1 MSQLFSAINIGNL
14 HLKNRLVVSPMCQ
27 YSAID
32 GFANNWHLVH
42 LGQFAIGGAAAVIQE
57 ATAVSPE
64 GRISDGDLGLW
75 DDRHIEKLKEI
86 TEFIKQNNSIPGIQL
101 AHAGRKGSS
110 NKPWLGRNQ
119 FSPTDPQGWQT
130 VAPSPIA
137 FHTGDHEPQELN
149 IAAIGE
155 LIEQFGTAAKRAIE
169 AGYQIIELHAAHG
182 YLIHQFLSPLS
193 NLRTDSFGG
202 TFDNRI
208 RFLIEIVKR
217 VQQEITTQSLW
228 VRISA
233 TDWADN
239 GWDLKQSIS
248 LSEVLHKLGVDLI
261 DVSSGGLVSHQ
272 KIAVGPAYQL
282 PFAMSI
288 KENTKNKVATV
299 GLIKNADQASDI
311 ITQKQADLIL
321 IARGFLDDPH
331 LPLHFAKELSVD
343 IQWPKQYERA
353 K

>member
-282 PFAMSI
+282 PFAMAI
-288 KENTKNKVATV
+288 KENKVATV